1 MKGRWRFLLKRLYND
16 IKYITNVILS
26 GFVLHNITQIQGD
39 KYNDYENLLDI
50 IIREERNARSWPTII
65 YTA

>member
-1 MKGRWRFLLKRLYND
+1 M
-16 IKYITNVILS
+16 ILS

-50 IIREERNARSWPTII
+50 IIREESNARSWPTII
-65 YTA
+65 YMA